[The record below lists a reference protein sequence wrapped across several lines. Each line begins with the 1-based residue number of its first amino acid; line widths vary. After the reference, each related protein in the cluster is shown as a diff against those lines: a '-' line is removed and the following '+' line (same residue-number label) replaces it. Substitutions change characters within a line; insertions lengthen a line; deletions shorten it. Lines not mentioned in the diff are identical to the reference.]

1 MRYIGK
7 KIDKYFTWSLL
18 VLLSICVSWQ
28 RINMLFTNKKV
39 CSNVIGAC
47 TLRDKNKQGVEIGER
62 QNRCHNDIYK
72 NILKI
77 PSQLNFTI

>member
-1 MRYIGK
+1 
-7 KIDKYFTWSLL
+7 
-18 VLLSICVSWQ
+18 
-28 RINMLFTNKKV
+28 MLFTNKKV

-62 QNRCHNDIYK
+62 QNRCHNDMYK